1 MVSRQPHRPSAHRPL
16 VLLLALCAVLL
27 LGCDEPDDGQ
37 IAARE
42 PAADFVMTLL
52 DGGSFRLS
60 DHKGSPVI
68 VNFFASWC
76 IPCKIEAPVLEKAF
90 QDCRDRGVM
99 VVGVAIQDTES
110 KARDFVD
117 ELGLTYPTG
126 LDADGKI
133 KESFGVFGIP
143 MTFFVDREGLISYT
157 HVGVVTEGL
166 MRYELDKIL

>member
-1 MVSRQPHRPSAHRPL
+1 MVMVSRQLHRPFI
-16 VLLLALCAVLL
+16 LLLALCAALL
-27 LGCDEPDDGQ
+27 VGCEETDDGQ

-42 PAADFVMTLL
+42 PAADFVLTLL

-60 DHKGSPVI
+60 DRKGSPVI

-76 IPCKIEAPVLEKAF
+76 IPCKIEAPVLEKVS
-90 QDCRDRGVM
+90 QDYRERGVM

-110 KARDFVD
+110 KARDFVE

-126 LDADGKI
+126 LDADGSI

-143 MTFFVDREGLISYT
+143 MTFFVDKEGLISYT
-157 HVGVVTEGL
+157 HVGVVTEDL
-166 MRYELDKIL
+166 MRYELEKIL